1 MPPRP
6 KQRNTHSRSSRDPDF
21 LVTPMPELPEVEAVA
36 RTLRPLVQGERIC
49 CLHVFHPIAVKPQS
63 AHRLAALATDRLVER
78 VERKGKY
85 LLLMLDRGLLTLHFK
100 LDGQLVWF
108 ADENEL
114 FRRANANEKA
124 VHVDVAFELTKGV
137 LGFADRRHF
146 GRVCAWNAPE
156 ESPGLASLGVDA
168 LSKDS
173 TVATFSSLL
182 AACATVERFL
192 TRSNP
197 RRGAGKHLL
206 LRIAVARAARSAT
219 AREIVEAAGS
229 DAAPQSNCVGSCA
242 CLRMLP
248 TPGAGLSRFAMV
260 VSRTGEDSARLW
272 PPRRTLPP
280 MRSRNSAYRAG
291 RPVHVLVP
299 ALPEIIDTR
308 NIRTKVCL

>member
-1 MPPRP
+1 
-6 KQRNTHSRSSRDPDF
+6 
-21 LVTPMPELPEVEAVA
+21 MPELPEVEAVA

-146 GRVCAWNAPE
+146 GRVYAWNAPE

-168 LSKDS
+168 LSKDF
-173 TVATFSSLL
+173 TVAMFSTLL
-182 AACATVERFL
+182 AASVRPLKDFL
-192 TRSNP
+192 LDQTRVAGLGNIYSCESLWHARLDP
-197 RRGAGKHLL
+197 RRRAKSLKPQEATRLHKAIVSVL
-206 LRIAVARAARSAT
+206 ARALECCLHPAPDFRDSQWWFQGLEKILRVYGRQDEPCRRCGAAIQRIEQGGRST
-219 AREIVEAAGS
+219 YWCQRC
-229 DAAPQSNCVGSCA
+229 Q
-242 CLRMLP
+242 
-248 TPGAGLSRFAMV
+248 
-260 VSRTGEDSARLW
+260 
-272 PPRRTLPP
+272 
-280 MRSRNSAYRAG
+280 
-291 RPVHVLVP
+291 
-299 ALPEIIDTR
+299 
-308 NIRTKVCL
+308 K